1 VTAATYLEQFQ
12 NLVEV
17 ATHTGASA
25 GLHAGIVI
33 DIATK
38 KQIDLTPASRD
49 ETIATQA
56 AAEERFLETSFLLNS
71 DRSRYGRLIEEIEN
85 TYIQGQNRYPLTVTA
100 AYNLLVNW
108 KQDPR
113 NVMQSVGP
121 SNDGCHLPQWV
132 TTSPQVVIQTQH
144 KGEDQLLEKGRA
156 HLTFKR

>member
-49 ETIATQA
+49 ETIATHA
-56 AAEERFLETSFLLNS
+56 AAKERFLATSFLLNS

-85 TYIQGQNRYPLTVTA
+85 TYIQGQNRYPPTVTA

-113 NVMQSVGP
+113 NFMQSVGP
-121 SNDGCHLPQWV
+121 SNDGV
-132 TTSPQVVIQTQH
+132 SFATMGDNESTSGDTNTTQGRRSAPGKGKSPPDI
-144 KGEDQLLEKGRA
+144 
-156 HLTFKR
+156 